1 MTTTL
6 NSLVHMTAHLLM
18 TAGADNEVA
27 VSEQVLTE
35 LAADLGLDVAFLRY
49 NDHDIRATRLIAQW
63 PVRTFVP
70 DPDPIGVVSF
80 VGADPVFASAEH
92 LKEPLIIR
100 PEPATDEYQHR
111 IEQGTE
117 IPAISMACM
126 PLLSGD
132 ITTGTLGFIK
142 YGDREWFDEEVNALQ
157 TIATMFA
164 QLQARSVVERRLQ
177 FLGTHDDLSG
187 LYNSRALM
195 EHLAVRLQ
203 SPASASEKVGALF
216 IDLDRLKSVNDV
228 FGHSTGDQLI
238 VQVSQR
244 LRDTFGESA
253 FLARMGGDEFV
264 VVPNAA
270 TNSAEAY
277 LLAEQVRSLLAG
289 GFQLG
294 QSQFNRT
301 VSIGVA
307 IGVAGQD
314 TVKDL
319 LRFADQALLVAKTAG
334 GNMVTEYTEQLAS
347 DQSLRNDVELHLRDG
362 IESDAL
368 VLHYQPEIDIRTGTI
383 LAVEALVRWNH
394 PTRGMLGPDT
404 FISAAEHSNLA
415 AALGRRVLRAA
426 CEQLQTWRA
435 AGLAH
440 GVQLRVNVSPVEL
453 VTDGFIERVAQVLA
467 EYDIPPT
474 LLCFD
479 VPEHAIVTDAEQSLI
494 TLAKLRDLGVGCAL
508 DHFGTGYSVLGHL
521 KSLPIDTLKIDRSF
535 VRDLGTNGGDIA
547 IVRSIIALAEA
558 FNLTVVAEGLE
569 TAEAASALKK
579 LGCYRAQGFLL
590 SPPMEAT
597 AMARLLAQQII
608 PISF

>member
-6 NSLVHMTAHLLM
+6 NSLVHMTAQLLM

-49 NDHDIRATRLIAQW
+49 NDHNIRATRLIAQW

-92 LKEPLIIR
+92 LREPLIIR

-117 IPAISMACM
+117 IPAISMACV

-164 QLQARSVVERRLQ
+164 QLQARNVVERRLQ
-177 FLGTHDDLSG
+177 FLGTHDDLTG

-195 EHLAVRLQ
+195 EHLTERLRA
-203 SPASASEKVGALF
+203 PTSEQVGALF
-216 IDLDRLKSVNDV
+216 IDLDRLKSVNDL
-228 FGHSTGDQLI
+228 FGHTAGDRLI
-238 VQVSQR
+238 VQVAQR
-244 LRDTFGESA
+244 LHDTFSESA

-264 VVPNAA
+264 LVPNAA
-270 TNSAEAY
+270 ANDTEAY
-277 LLAEQVRSLLAG
+277 SIAEQVRATLAD
-289 GFQLG
+289 GFHLG
-294 QSQFNRT
+294 QSQYRRT

-307 IGVAGQD
+307 IGVAGRD

-319 LRFADQALLVAKTAG
+319 LRFADQALLAAKTAG
-334 GNMVTEYTEQLAS
+334 GNTVTQYTEELAFE
-347 DQSLRNDVELHLRDG
+347 QYLRNDVELHLRDD
-362 IESDAL
+362 IETDAI
-368 VLHYQPEIDIRTGTI
+368 VLHYQPEVDIRTGTV
-383 LAVEALVRWNH
+383 LAIEALVRWNH
-394 PTRGMLGPDT
+394 PIRGLLGPDA
-404 FISAAEHSNLA
+404 FVPAAEHSNLA
-415 AALGRRVLRAA
+415 AALGRRILRAA
-426 CEQLQTWRA
+426 CAQLQTWRA

-440 GVQLRVNVSPVEL
+440 GLKLRVNISPVQL
-453 VTDGFIERVAQVLA
+453 VTDGFIELVAQVLT
-467 EYDIPPT
+467 EYDIPPS

-479 VPEHAIVTDAEQSLI
+479 LTEHAIVTDAEQSLT
-494 TLAKLRDLGVGCAL
+494 TLAQLRDLGVGTAL
-508 DHFGTGYSVLGHL
+508 DHFGTGYSVLGGL
-521 KSLPIDTLKIDRSF
+521 KTLPIDTLKIDKSF
-535 VRDLGTNGGDIA
+535 VRDLGTNAGDIA
-547 IVRSIIALAEA
+547 IVRSIIALADA
-558 FNLTVVAEGLE
+558 FGLTVVAEGLE
-569 TAEAASALKK
+569 TAAAAKTLNR

-590 SPPMEAT
+590 SPPMDAT
-597 AMARLLAQQII
+597 AMTRLLTQPII
-608 PISF
+608 ASSF